1 MRWMVKKDGETI
13 QVDVERHGDRFAV
26 VIDGHTHRAEMV
38 RLDGAFASL
47 RFPDS
52 GRNFQITYQQQG
64 NGSWRVGVGQRE
76 FDFSVL
82 SPAEAVEAV
91 SGVREGGPSRLTA
104 PIPGKVVVV
113 KVVAGDEVA
122 AGQSLVVLEAMKMEN
137 ELAAEQ
143 PGRVAAVHVADGD
156 TVESGQLLVELESLI

>member
-1 MRWMVKKDGETI
+1 MVKGDGEPQ
-13 QVDVERHGDRFAV
+13 QVDVERRGDRFEV
-26 VIDGHTHRAEMV
+26 VLDGRTREVELV

-52 GRNFQITYQQQG
+52 GRSFQITYRKQG
-64 NGSWRVGVGQRE
+64 NGTWRVGVGQRE
-76 FDFSVL
+76 FDFAVL

-91 SGVREGGPSRLTA
+91 SSAREGGPSRITA

-113 KVVAGDEVA
+113 KVAPGDEVVV
-122 AGQSLVVLEAMKMEN
+122 GQAVVVLEAMKMEN

-143 PGRVAAVHVADGD
+143 PGRVSAVHVADGQ
-156 TVESGQLLVELESLI
+156 TVESGQLLVELE

>member
-1 MRWMVKKDGETI
+1 MKWVVRGGSETR
-13 QVDVERHGDRFAV
+13 QVEVERDGDRFQI
-26 VIDGHTHRAEMV
+26 VIDGHSQQVEMV

-52 GRNFQITYQQQG
+52 GRSFQITYQRRG

-76 FDFSVL
+76 FDLAVL
-82 SPAEAVEAV
+82 SPAEAVEVVGGARA
-91 SGVREGGPSRLTA
+91 SGPSRLTA
-104 PIPGKVVVV
+104 PIPGKVVAV
-113 KVVAGDEVA
+113 KAAAGDEVA

-143 PGRVAAVHVADGD
+143 PGRVVAVHVADGD
-156 TVESGQLLVELESLI
+156 TVESGQLLIELE